1 VKTEVNDYIGDAV
14 PEFALDDYIKEAD
27 LEKFTA
33 IINEK
38 GPRQLGSEEVSHSHI
53 LVD

>member
-38 GPRQLGSEEVSHSHI
+38 GHNNKLRGGIS
-53 LVD
+53 